1 MNRAERRRIERES
14 GKKTQAAIQTAQK
27 AKDSIASKSA
37 VDAAKLANVRVE
49 LIMDYLH
56 AREEEIMEDARKMLY
71 KAEDYISVAN
81 VMTTLYA
88 INKTWGYTKSIRRF
102 LDNYNDAMNFVDEMG
117 VREAYEKAHQEWGI
131 EIEFDD
137 MDINKEFGFTEG
149 DDAP

>member
-102 LDNYNDAMNFVDEMG
+102 LDNYNDAMNLVDEMG

-137 MDINKEFGFTEG
+137 MDINKEFGFTDG